1 MLRRNRP
8 SPGAVFLVPCPPIT
22 LTSLP
27 MNETIHAAVLEI
39 AKSAILDALE
49 NGDAEATINQLSNG
63 IHAAWY
69 QAMQETGASDHLPL
83 TKTAL

>member
-1 MLRRNRP
+1 
-8 SPGAVFLVPCPPIT
+8 
-22 LTSLP
+22 
-27 MNETIHAAVLEI
+27 MNESIHAAVLKI

-49 NGDAEATINQLSNG
+49 NGDAEATIRQLQNG
-63 IHAAWY
+63 IHAAWC

>member
-1 MLRRNRP
+1 
-8 SPGAVFLVPCPPIT
+8 
-22 LTSLP
+22 
-27 MNETIHAAVLEI
+27 MNESIHAAVLEI
-39 AKSAILDALE
+39 AKSAIFDALE

-63 IHAAWY
+63 IHAAWC